1 MNEREN
7 LQKARDLISAKN
19 YDKARAIL
27 EKMPQNQIAQKW
39 LAKLDE
45 IDPPKSQFAAIS
57 TKPQIKPLPLIAVFA
72 IIVFSV
78 VGAFLL
84 GRILG
89 SDDKNTTSQEQISG
103 NSVQQTM
110 DSLVATNQ
118 AMQQAMDSTVSAQST
133 LNEEFKVGR
142 QGTNQAISTALSLTG
157 TAIAYRD
164 ATYTAVALIPSVTN
178 TPTNTSTHT
187 PTKTPTPTPTA
198 TVTIATPTVSTVV
211 ADGGLSGQITIY
223 YTNIE
228 NANARSCPNTSCD
241 VVKQLSRGTPVGV
254 VEIVDGENVLGSDKW
269 FHTKLPEGD
278 AYLHESVLGSTP
290 PPRATNTP
298 TITRTPTKAPETK
311 QLGPIYDSLYN
322 ETISVVMTVS
332 SVKFSRGDSFTR
344 PGRGNVFVIVEVS
357 FQNLGPGIARFIGPT
372 AFKVRDSNG
381 ALRDYAYVP
390 EATYCEMDYVDLQAG
405 GSISGCI
412 GFEVPETGSL
422 ELLYAPYYFD
432 NLEEGRYLRFKLR

>member
-1 MNEREN
+1 MSEREN

-19 YDKARAIL
+19 YDEARAIL
-27 EKMPQNQIAQKW
+27 GKMPQNQTAQKW

-45 IDPPKSQFAAIS
+45 IAPSKTQYS
-57 TKPQIKPLPLIAVFA
+57 TKPQNKLPPLIIVLFM
-72 IIVFSV
+72 IILVA
-78 VGAFLL
+78 VGAFLI
-84 GRILG
+84 GRTLNN
-89 SDDKNTTSQEQISG
+89 DDQNTIDQEQISG

-118 AMQQAMDSTVSAQST
+118 AMQQSMDSTVFAQST
-133 LNEEFKVGR
+133 LNEEFETER

-164 ATYTAVALIPSVTN
+164 ATYTAIALMPSPTSTSTN
-178 TPTNTSTHT
+178 TPTSTR
-187 PTKTPTPTPTA
+187 TPTPSPTA
-198 TVTIATPTVSTVV
+198 TVTIATPTIATVV
-211 ADGGLSGQITIY
+211 ADGGLSGQLTIY

-344 PGRGNVFVIVEVS
+344 PGRGNTFVIVEVS

-381 ALRDYAYVP
+381 ALRDSAYVP

-405 GSISGCI
+405 GSIGGCI